1 MSEIREMF
9 SKKLG
14 FGCMRLPVLEGDNTK
29 IDDETFIK
37 MIDSYLEQGFTYF
50 DTAYPY
56 HGGKSEEAIKRCLV
70 ERYPREKF
78 YLADKM
84 PVWEVKEAADIEKI
98 FQTQLKRC
106 GVDYFDFYL
115 LHAMNHDRIKEI
127 EELGGIAYLLKM
139 KEEGHIKHLGFSF
152 HDTAEALEDILKNHP
167 ELEFVQLQLNYYD
180 WESENVQS
188 RKCYE
193 TAVKYG
199 KPVIVMEPVKGGML
213 ANMIGEP
220 ERILKELDEKA
231 SIASFAIRYVASL
244 ENVFMVLSGMS
255 NVEQLQDNTSYMK
268 EFQPLSEKE
277 HKAIEK
283 VVEELQKVPTI
294 ACTKCRYCVEGCP
307 MKIQIPNVFW
317 AKNFANRFGVNEQ
330 TRKGYQD
337 AIRDHG
343 KASDCIK
350 CGKCEG
356 QCPQHLEIRKLLEEV
371 VETFEK

>member
-1 MSEIREMF
+1 MSEIRELF

-14 FGCMRLPVLEGDNTK
+14 FGCMRLPVLGEDNSK
-29 IDDETFIK
+29 IDEETFQK
-37 MIDSYLEQGFTYF
+37 MVDSFLEQGFTYF

-56 HGGKSEEAIKRCLV
+56 HGGKSEEAVRRCLV
-70 ERYPREKF
+70 ERYPRDKF
-78 YLADKM
+78 YLADKL
-84 PVWEVKEAADIEKI
+84 PVWEVKEVSDVERI
-98 FQTQLKRC
+98 FNEQLKKC
-106 GVDYFDFYL
+106 GVEYFDFYL
-115 LHAMNHDRIKEI
+115 LHATNHERIAEI
-127 EELGGIAYLLKM
+127 EKIGAIEYLLKM
-139 KEEGHIKHLGFSF
+139 KEAGHIKHLGFSF
-152 HDTAEALEDILKNHP
+152 HDTAEALDDILKNHP

-193 TAVKYG
+193 TAVKYD

-220 ERILKELDEKA
+220 ERILKSLDENA
-231 SIASFAIRYVASL
+231 SPASYAIRYVASL
-244 ENVFMVLSGMS
+244 DHVFMVLSGMS
-255 NVEQLQDNTSYMK
+255 TPEQLADNTSYMR
-268 EFQPLSEKE
+268 EFVPLSKE
-277 HKAIEK
+277 ENDAIAK

-307 MKIQIPNVFW
+307 MKIQIPDVFW

-330 TRKGYQD
+330 TRKRYAD
-337 AIRDHG
+337 AISGHG

-356 QCPQHLEIRKLLEEV
+356 QCPQHLKIRDLLVEV
-371 VETFEK
+371 TETFES